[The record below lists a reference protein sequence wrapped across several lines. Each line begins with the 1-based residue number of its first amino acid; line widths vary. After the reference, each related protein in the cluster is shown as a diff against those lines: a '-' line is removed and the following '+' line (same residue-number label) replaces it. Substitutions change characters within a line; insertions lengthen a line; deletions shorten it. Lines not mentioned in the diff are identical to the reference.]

1 MTGTTPPMNAANPL
15 AGMLSLSDMT
25 LDLQQTKFSQDR
37 MDIPARA
44 TTPVDKICPVCGET
58 MHGLGS
64 RPNIIRTWPITPNT
78 PICNIVLSRQRY
90 VCPKCGRS
98 VMQPMP
104 DCVDE
109 NHRLTKVFAGKI
121 GKLAVDRPFKSIQS
135 EYKISDSTVKRL
147 FQSYANDIIGKY
159 NFGLPEVMGI
169 DEVMTEKVFRT
180 TITNLDRRSLFDI
193 LEYRKQDFLEQ
204 AFSTYP
210 LDQREA
216 VKWVCS
222 DMYRPF
228 KKPIGELLPNA
239 RWVIDRFHVVMKA
252 NAAVDQMRIRLQAKL
267 PNNVQLNVK
276 KRYRFSLLR
285 RPKNLKPHEI
295 IILQALRVACP
306 ELMVGYDLKE
316 EFYAIYEQ
324 CFTRDQAK
332 RKFEAWKKTIPAG
345 QNFEDFRRLARTF
358 ENFEDNIL
366 NFFNSGGLTN
376 ALTECT
382 NGLIK
387 ITNRIGR
394 GYDFSTLRLKMLC
407 REQAV
412 RDSTIK
418 NVQYGVNVNTLSQ
431 EFGIPTS
438 FDEDSLMLKSVNM
451 SYEKTSQNMVDSDD
465 AFACQQFEE
474 DELTST

>member
-1 MTGTTPPMNAANPL
+1 MTVTNPQMNAATPL
-15 AGMLSLSDMT
+15 AGMLSLTDMT
-25 LDLQQTKFSQDR
+25 LDLQQTKFGHDR
-37 MDIPARA
+37 IAIPARA
-44 TTPVDKICPVCGET
+44 TTSVDKICPHCGT
-58 MHGLGS
+58 MMHGLGM
-64 RPNIIRTWPITPNT
+64 RPIRIRTWPISASHPFCY
-78 PICNIVLSRQRY
+78 IELSRRRF
-90 VCPKCGRS
+90 VCPKCGKS
-98 VMQPMP
+98 VVQPMP
-104 DCVDE
+104 DCIDE
-109 NHRLTKVFAGKI
+109 HHRVTKIFADKI
-121 GKLAVDRPFKSIQS
+121 GEMAVDRPFKSIQS
-135 EYKISDSTVKRL
+135 EFKISDTTVKRL
-147 FQSYANDIIGKY
+147 FNNYAKGIVDRH
-159 NFGLPEVMGI
+159 NFVLPEVMGI
-169 DEVMTEKVFRT
+169 DEVMTDKVFRT

-204 AFSTYP
+204 AFEAYP

-267 PNNVQLNVK
+267 PDNAKLNVK

-285 RPKNLKPHEI
+285 RPQNLKPHEI
-295 IILQALRVACP
+295 EILKALRIACP
-306 ELMVGYDLKE
+306 ELMQGYDLKE
-316 EFYAIYEQ
+316 GFYAIYEQ

-332 RKFEAWKKTIPAG
+332 ARFETWKKTIPAG
-345 QNFEDFRRLARTF
+345 QNFEEFRLLVRTF

-366 NFFNSGGLTN
+366 NFFDSGGLTN
-376 ALTECT
+376 ALTECS

-394 GYDFSTLRLKMLC
+394 GYDFDTLRLKMLC

-412 RDSTIK
+412 RDATSK

-431 EFGIPTS
+431 AFGVPAS
-438 FDEDSLMLKSVNM
+438 FDEDRLILKSVNM
-451 SYEKTSQNMVDSDD
+451 SYEKTNQNMVDGDD
-465 AFACQQFEE
+465 VFACQKFEE